1 MQGEAFGNT
10 NMVKLRKLELE
21 TVWVVI
27 G

>member
-21 TVWVVI
+21 IVWVVI